1 MSNLVEIQACLGP
14 QNAVTNFLLFGSQF
28 ARPVLSTGFAT
39 RDIFAGLDV
48 LYMSTE
54 SCLLMTNLLLL

>member
-1 MSNLVEIQACLGP
+1 M
-14 QNAVTNFLLFGSQF
+14 TNFLLFGSQF

-39 RDIFAGLDV
+39 RDILAGLDV